1 MISLLDI
8 LSIIVALVICCYG
21 IYGHVRLWSV
31 GKKEERGR
39 SFGEGIWSAV
49 RYGVVQKYFFRESY
63 PGIMH
68 LFIVVGFCIP
78 LAVVIITQCPIVRLP
93 LTFGTYFSC
102 ALDIIGLC
110 ALIGCLLAMVR
121 RYVLRPD
128 RLDNTPDDAVALILV
143 SALFLLGFVIEGFR
157 IGITNPPN
165 ALWTPVGLLASKI
178 LSAIGL
184 MGERS
189 APFLHHL
196 TWRVHFFLVLGL
208 VAYLPYSKLFHLVS
222 STLNIFLRSTGPKG
236 ELTPITDFETAETFG
251 VTTIN
256 EFTWKQLLD
265 LDACTRCGRC
275 QDQCPAYLSEKPL
288 TPKKLVQDLKN
299 HLQHEGNILLGKKGT
314 AEGEQG
320 LTPLIGN
327 AITADELWSCTSCM
341 ACMEQCPVF
350 VEQIPKVVDLRRY
363 LVMMESSFPSEVAG
377 VFRNMEV
384 NSNPWGIGLATRGDW
399 AKPLN
404 VPILSEAEDKDID
417 ILYYVGCSGSFDDR
431 NKKVA
436 VAFVQVLQAAG
447 VRFAILGA
455 EEKCCG
461 DSARRMGNEYL
472 FQQLAQ
478 ENIEAMKKYGVKK
491 IVTTCPHG
499 YNIIKNE
506 YPQLGGT
513 FEVYHHSEFLARLIA
528 EGRLPLVNPVDQRI
542 TYHDSCYLGRY
553 NGLYSEPRTVIKS
566 IAGAG
571 LVEMDR
577 TGERSFCCGA
587 GGGRMWMEEHL
598 GKRINHLRFEDALKT
613 KAGTIGTACP
623 FCLTMLDDATKDKE
637 MEESIKVQDITEL
650 IVQALEKKRYRTI
663 MVYE

>member
-8 LSIIVALVICCYG
+8 LSIIVALLICCYG

-68 LFIVVGFCIP
+68 LFIIVGFCIP
-78 LAVVIITQCPIVRLP
+78 LAVVIITQWPFALP
-93 LTFGTYFSC
+93 LTFGSYFSC
-102 ALDIIGLC
+102 ALDIIGIC
-110 ALIGCLLAMVR
+110 ALIGCLLAIVR
-121 RYVLRPD
+121 RYVLKPD
-128 RLDNTPDDAVALILV
+128 RLDNTPDDALALILV
-143 SALFLLGFVIEGFR
+143 SALFFLGFVIEGFR

-165 ALWTPVGLLASKI
+165 AIWTPVGLLAAKL

-184 MGERS
+184 MGEGS

-196 TWRVHFFLVLGL
+196 TWRVHFFLLLGL

-299 HLQHEGNILLGKKGT
+299 HLQNEENILLGKKGE
-314 AEGEQG
+314 ADGEQG
-320 LTPLIGN
+320 LTPLIGS

-384 NSNPWGIGLATRGDW
+384 NSNPWGIGLASRGDW
-399 AKPLN
+399 AKSLN

-513 FEVYHHSEFLARLIA
+513 FEVYHHSAFLARLIA

-553 NGLYSEPRTVIKS
+553 NGLYSEPRKVINS

-650 IVQALEKKRYRTI
+650 IVQALGKKDTAP
-663 MVYE
+663 

>member
-1 MISLLDI
+1 
-8 LSIIVALVICCYG
+8 
-21 IYGHVRLWSV
+21 
-31 GKKEERGR
+31 
-39 SFGEGIWSAV
+39 
-49 RYGVVQKYFFRESY
+49 
-63 PGIMH
+63 MH
-68 LFIVVGFCIP
+68 LFIVIGFCIP
-78 LAVVIITQCPIVRLP
+78 LAVVIITQCPIALLP

-110 ALIGCLLAMVR
+110 ALIGCLLAIVR

-178 LSAIGL
+178 LSAVGL
-184 MGERS
+184 MGEET

-299 HLQHEGNILLGKKGT
+299 HLQNEENILLGKKGE

-320 LTPLIGN
+320 CTPLIGN

-384 NSNPWGIGLATRGDW
+384 NSNPWGIGLASRGDW
-399 AKPLN
+399 AKSLN

-513 FEVYHHSEFLARLIA
+513 FEVFHHSEFLARLIA

-553 NGLYSEPRTVIKS
+553 NGLYSEPRKVINS

-650 IVQALEKKRYRTI
+650 ILQALGKKDTAP
-663 MVYE
+663 

>member
-8 LSIIVALVICCYG
+8 LFILATLVICCYG
-21 IYGHVRLWSV
+21 IYKHVRLWAA
-31 GKKEERGR
+31 GKQEERGGSLVVR
-39 SFGEGIWSAV
+39 IWSAI
-49 RYGVVQKYFFRESY
+49 RYGFVQKYFVKESY

-78 LAVVIITQCPIVRLP
+78 LAVVVITQYPFTLP
-93 LTFGTYFSC
+93 VIFGNIFSS

-110 ALIGCLLAMVR
+110 ALAGCLLAMVR
-121 RYVLRPD
+121 RYVLKPD
-128 RLDNTPDDAVALILV
+128 RLDNKPDDALALILV
-143 SALFLLGFVIEGFR
+143 TAIFFLGFVIEGFR

-165 ALWTPVGLLASKI
+165 AFWTPVGLITAKI

-184 MGERS
+184 MGEGS
-189 APFLHHL
+189 GPFLHHL
-196 TWRVHFFLVLGL
+196 IWRVHFFLVLGL
-208 VAYLPYSKLFHLVS
+208 IAYLPYSKLFHLIS

-236 ELTPITDFETAETFG
+236 ALAPITDFETAETFG
-251 VTTIN
+251 VTTVN

-288 TPKKLVQDLKN
+288 TPKKLVQDLKD
-299 HLQHEGNILLGKKGT
+299 HLQKESGALLGEKGK
-314 AEGEQG
+314 EGEEQA
-320 LTPLIGN
+320 LTPIIGS
-327 AITADELWSCTSCM
+327 AVTPDELWSCTSCM

-384 NSNPWGIGLATRGDW
+384 NSNPWGIGLASRGDW
-399 AKPLN
+399 AKTLD
-404 VPILSEAEDKDID
+404 VPILSESEDKDIE

-436 VAFVQVLQAAG
+436 ISFVNVLQAAG
-447 VRFAILGA
+447 VRFGILGA

-506 YPQLGGT
+506 YPQLGGD
-513 FEVYHHSEFLARLIA
+513 FEVYHHSDYIARLID
-528 EGRLPLVNPVDQRI
+528 EGRLKLANSINQSI

-553 NGLYSEPRTVIKS
+553 NGLYQEPRKVIQS
-566 IAGAG
+566 ITGTK
-571 LVEMDR
+571 LVEMER
-577 TGERSFCCGA
+577 SCERSFCCGA

-598 GKRINHLRFEDALKT
+598 GKRINHLRFEDAVNT
-613 KAGTIGTACP
+613 KAPIIGTACP

-637 MEESIKVQDITEL
+637 MEESIKVKDITEL
-650 IVQALEKKRYRTI
+650 VSEALEKKDVPT
-663 MVYE
+663 

>member
-21 IYGHVRLWSV
+21 IYGHVRLWFI

-49 RYGVVQKYFFRESY
+49 RYGVVQKYFSRESY

-68 LFIVVGFCIP
+68 LFIVIGFCIP
-78 LAVVIITQCPIVRLP
+78 LAVVIITQCPFFALP
-93 LTFGTYFSC
+93 LTFGSYFSC

-110 ALIGCLLAMVR
+110 ALIGCLLAIVR
-121 RYVLRPD
+121 RYVLKPD
-128 RLDNTPDDAVALILV
+128 RLDNKPDDALALILV
-143 SALFLLGFVIEGFR
+143 TALFLLGFVIEGFR

-165 ALWTPVGLLASKI
+165 AIWNPVGLLMAKL

-184 MGERS
+184 MGEGS

-196 TWRVHFFLVLGL
+196 TWRVHFFLLLGL

-299 HLQHEGNILLGKKGT
+299 HLQSEENILLGKNGKV
-314 AEGEQG
+314 ESEQG
-320 LTPLIGN
+320 LTPLIGS
-327 AITADELWSCTSCM
+327 AITADELWACTSCM

-384 NSNPWGIGLATRGDW
+384 NSNPWGIGLASRGDW
-399 AKPLN
+399 AKSLN

-478 ENIEAMKKYGVKK
+478 ENIEAMNKYGVKK

-553 NGLYSEPRTVIKS
+553 NGLYSEPRKVITS

-577 TGERSFCCGA
+577 AGERSFCCGA

-650 IVQALEKKRYRTI
+650 IVQALGKKDTTP
-663 MVYE
+663 

>member
-8 LSIIVALVICCYG
+8 LSIIIALVICCYG

-31 GKKEERGR
+31 GKKEARGR

-78 LAVVIITQCPIVRLP
+78 LAVVIITQCPLVRLP

-110 ALIGCLLAMVR
+110 ALIGCLLAIVR

-299 HLQHEGNILLGKKGT
+299 HLQREGNILLGKKGT

-327 AITADELWSCTSCM
+327 AISADELWSCTSCM

-350 VEQIPKVVDLRRY
+350 VEQVPKVVDLRRY

-384 NSNPWGIGLATRGDW
+384 NSNPWGIGLASRGDW

-404 VPILSEAEDKDID
+404 VPILSEAEDTDID

-478 ENIEAMKKYGVKK
+478 ENIEAMKKYGIKK

-553 NGLYSEPRTVIKS
+553 NGLYSEPRTVINS

-637 MEESIKVQDITEL
+637 MGESIKVQDITEL
-650 IVQALEKKRYRTI
+650 IVQALGKRGTAP
-663 MVYE
+663 

>member
-8 LSIIVALVICCYG
+8 LFIIVALVLCCYG

-68 LFIVVGFCIP
+68 LPIVIGFCIP
-78 LAVVIITQCPIVRLP
+78 LAVVIITQCPIALLP
-93 LTFGTYFSC
+93 LAFGSYFSC

-110 ALIGCLLAMVR
+110 ALIGCLLAIFR
-121 RYVLRPD
+121 RYVLKPD
-128 RLDNTPDDAVALILV
+128 RLDNKPDDALALILV
-143 SALFLLGFVIEGFR
+143 STLFLLGFVIEGFR

-165 ALWTPVGLLASKI
+165 ALWTPVGLLTAKI

-184 MGERS
+184 MGEGS

-208 VAYLPYSKLFHLVS
+208 IAYLPYSKLFHLVS

-299 HLQHEGNILLGKKGT
+299 HLQNEGNILLGKNGKV
-314 AEGEQG
+314 EGEQA
-320 LTPLIGN
+320 LTPLIGS

-384 NSNPWGIGLATRGDW
+384 NSNPWGIGLASRGDW
-399 AKPLN
+399 AKSLN
-404 VPILSEAEDKDID
+404 VPILSEVEDKDID

-436 VAFVQVLQAAG
+436 AAFVQVLQAAG

-478 ENIEAMKKYGVKK
+478 ENIEAMKKYGVTK

-506 YPQLGGT
+506 YPQLGGS
-513 FEVYHHSEFLARLIA
+513 FEVYHHSEFIARLIA
-528 EGRLPLVNPVDQRI
+528 EGRLPLVNPLKQQI

-553 NGLYSEPRTVIKS
+553 NGLYIEPRRVITS
-566 IAGAG
+566 IAGTG

-650 IVQALEKKRYRTI
+650 IVQALEKKDTTP
-663 MVYE
+663 

>member
-8 LSIIVALVICCYG
+8 LSIIAALAICCYG
-21 IYGHVRLWSV
+21 IYGHLRLWSV
-31 GKKEERGR
+31 GKKEERGQ
-39 SFGEGIWSAV
+39 SLGEGIWSAV
-49 RYGVVQKYFFRESY
+49 RYGVVQKYFFKESY

-78 LAVVIITQCPIVRLP
+78 LAVVIITQWPFALP
-93 LTFGTYFSC
+93 LAFGSYFSC

-110 ALIGCLLAMVR
+110 ALIGCLLAIVR
-121 RYVLRPD
+121 RYVLKPD
-128 RLDNTPDDAVALILV
+128 RLDNTPDDALVLILV
-143 SALFLLGFVIEGFR
+143 TALFLLGFVIEGFR

-165 ALWTPVGLLASKI
+165 AIWTPVGLLMAKL

-184 MGERS
+184 MGEGS

-196 TWRVHFFLVLGL
+196 TWRVHFFLLLGL

-256 EFTWKQLLD
+256 EFSWKQLLD

-299 HLQHEGNILLGKKGT
+299 HLQSEENILLGKNGK
-314 AEGEQG
+314 AEGKQG
-320 LTPLIGN
+320 LTPLIGS

-363 LVMMESSFPSEVAG
+363 LVMMESSFPAEVAG

-384 NSNPWGIGLATRGDW
+384 NSNPWGIGLASRGDW
-399 AKPLN
+399 AKSLN

-513 FEVYHHSEFLARLIA
+513 FEVYHHSEFIARLIA

-542 TYHDSCYLGRY
+542 TYHDSCYLVRY
-553 NGLYSEPRTVIKS
+553 NALYSEPRKVITS
-566 IAGAG
+566 IPGAG
-571 LVEMDR
+571 LIEMDR

-650 IVQALEKKRYRTI
+650 IVQALGEKDTTP
-663 MVYE
+663 

>member
-21 IYGHVRLWSV
+21 IYGHVRLWFI

-49 RYGVVQKYFFRESY
+49 RYGVVQKYFSRESY

-68 LFIVVGFCIP
+68 LFIVIGFCIP
-78 LAVVIITQCPIVRLP
+78 LAVVIITQCPIALLP

-110 ALIGCLLAMVR
+110 ALIGCLLAIVR

-128 RLDNTPDDAVALILV
+128 RLDNKPDDALALILV
-143 SALFLLGFVIEGFR
+143 SVLFLLGFVIEGFR

-178 LSAIGL
+178 LSAVGL
-184 MGERS
+184 MGEGT

-299 HLQHEGNILLGKKGT
+299 HLQNEENILLGKKGE
-314 AEGEQG
+314 ADGEQG
-320 LTPLIGN
+320 LTPLIGS

-384 NSNPWGIGLATRGDW
+384 NSNPWGIGLASRGDW
-399 AKPLN
+399 AKSLN

-513 FEVYHHSEFLARLIA
+513 FEVYHHSAFLARLIA

-553 NGLYSEPRTVIKS
+553 NGLYSEPRKVINS

-650 IVQALEKKRYRTI
+650 IVQALGKKDTAP
-663 MVYE
+663 

>member
-31 GKKEERGR
+31 GKKEERGQ

-93 LTFGTYFSC
+93 LTLGTYFSC

-299 HLQHEGNILLGKKGT
+299 HLQREGNILLGKKGT

-384 NSNPWGIGLATRGDW
+384 NSNPWGIGLASRGDW

-637 MEESIKVQDITEL
+637 MEESIKVKDITEL
-650 IVQALEKKRYRTI
+650 IVQALGKRDTAP
-663 MVYE
+663 

>member
-1 MISLLDI
+1 MVSLLDI
-8 LSIIVALVICCYG
+8 FFIVVALVLFSYG
-21 IYGHVRLWSV
+21 TYGHVRLWSS
-31 GKKEERGR
+31 GKKEDRG
-39 SFGEGIWSAV
+39 SSLGEGIWSAV
-49 RYGVVQKYFFRESY
+49 RYGVIQRYFLKESY

-68 LFIVVGFCIP
+68 LFLVAGFCIP
-78 LAVVIITQCPIVRLP
+78 LAVVIITQWPFTLP
-93 LTFGTYFSC
+93 PAFGRYFSC
-102 ALDIIGLC
+102 GLDILGLC
-110 ALIGCLLAMVR
+110 ALVGCLLAIVR
-121 RYVLRPD
+121 RYFRRPD
-128 RLDNTPDDAVALILV
+128 RLDNRPDDAVALVLV
-143 SALFLLGFVIEGFR
+143 AALFLLGFVTEGFR
-157 IGITNPPN
+157 IGITEPPH
-165 ALWTPVGLLASKI
+165 ALWTPVGLLTAKL

-184 MGERS
+184 MGEGS
-189 APFLHHL
+189 APFLHHF

-236 ELTPITDFETAETFG
+236 TLTPITDFETAETFG

-299 HLQHEGNILLGKKGT
+299 HLQKEESILLGKNDKG
-314 AEGEQG
+314 AGEQR
-320 LTPLIGN
+320 LTPLVGS
-327 AITADELWSCTSCM
+327 AVTADELWSCTSCM

-377 VFRNMEV
+377 VFKNMEV
-384 NSNPWGIGLATRGDW
+384 NSNPWGIGLASRGDW
-399 AKPLN
+399 AQSLN
-404 VPILSEAEDKDID
+404 VPILSEAEERDFDF
-417 ILYYVGCSGSFDDR
+417 LYYVGCSGSFDDR

-436 VAFVQVLQAAG
+436 SAFVQVLQAAG

-478 ENIEAMKKYGVKK
+478 ENIAAMQKYGVKK

-506 YPQLGGT
+506 YPQLGGE
-513 FEVYHHSEFLARLIA
+513 FEVYHHSELLSRLIA
-528 EGRLPLVNPVDQRI
+528 EGKLPLRNAVDQRI

-553 NGLYSEPRTVIKS
+553 NALYGEPRAVIARL
-566 IAGAG
+566 AGAT

-598 GKRINHLRFEDALKT
+598 GKRINHLRFEDARKT
-613 KAGTIGTACP
+613 GASTIGTACP
-623 FCLTMLDDATKDKE
+623 FCLTMLYDATKDKE
-637 MEESIKVQDITEL
+637 MEESITVQDITEL
-650 IVQALEKKRYRTI
+650 VLKALDTKDTPS
-663 MVYE
+663 

>member
-1 MISLLDI
+1 MISVLDI
-8 LSIIVALVICCYG
+8 LSIIVALVICFYG
-21 IYGHVRLWSV
+21 IYSHVRLWSV

-63 PGIMH
+63 PSIMH

-78 LAVVIITQCPIVRLP
+78 LAVVIITQWPFSLP
-93 LTFGTYFSC
+93 LTFGSYFSC

-110 ALIGCLLAMVR
+110 ALIGCLLAIVR
-121 RYVLRPD
+121 RYVLKPD
-128 RLDNTPDDAVALILV
+128 RLDNKPDDALALILV
-143 SALFLLGFVIEGFR
+143 TALFLLGFVTEGFR

-165 ALWTPVGLLASKI
+165 VLWTPVGLLTAKI

-184 MGERS
+184 MGEGS

-196 TWRVHFFLVLGL
+196 IWRAHFFLILGL
-208 VAYLPYSKLFHLVS
+208 IAYLPYSKLFHLVS
-222 STLNIFLRSTGPKG
+222 STINIFLRSTGPQG

-256 EFTWKQLLD
+256 EFTWKHLLD

-288 TPKKLVQDLKN
+288 TPKKLVQDLKY
-299 HLQHEGNILLGKKGT
+299 HLQSEGNILLGNNGKG
-314 AEGEQG
+314 AGAQA
-320 LTPLIGN
+320 LSPIIGS
-327 AITADELWSCTSCM
+327 AVTADELWSCTSCM
-341 ACMEQCPVF
+341 ACMEHCPVF

-399 AKPLN
+399 AKALN
-404 VPILSEAEDKDID
+404 IPILSEAEDKDID
-417 ILYYVGCSGSFDDR
+417 LLYYVGCSGSFDDR

-436 VAFVQVLQAAG
+436 VAFAKVLQTAG
-447 VRFAILGA
+447 VRFGILGA

-499 YNIIKNE
+499 YNIIRNE

-528 EGRLPLVNPVDQRI
+528 ERRLRLVNPVDQRI

-553 NGLYSEPRTVIKS
+553 NALYSEPRKVIQS
-566 IAGAG
+566 IARAG

-637 MEESIKVQDITEL
+637 MENSINVQDITEL
-650 IVQALEKKRYRTI
+650 IVQALGKKDTAP
-663 MVYE
+663 

>member
-8 LSIIVALVICCYG
+8 LFIIATLVICCYG
-21 IYGHVRLWSV
+21 IYTHVRLWAA
-31 GKKEERGR
+31 GKQEERGGSLVAR
-39 SFGEGIWSAV
+39 IWSAV
-49 RYGVVQKYFFRESY
+49 RYAFVQKHFFKESY

-78 LAVVIITQCPIVRLP
+78 LAVVVITQWPFSLP
-93 LTFGTYFSC
+93 ATFGNIFSC

-110 ALIGCLLAMVR
+110 ALVGCLLALVR
-121 RYVLRPD
+121 RYVLKPD
-128 RLDNTPDDAVALILV
+128 RLDNKPDDALALILV
-143 SALFLLGFVIEGFR
+143 TAIFFLGFVIEGFR
-157 IGITNPPN
+157 IGITSPPN
-165 ALWTPVGLLASKI
+165 ALWTPVGLITAKI
-178 LSAIGL
+178 LSVIGL
-184 MGERS
+184 TGEGIG
-189 APFLHHL
+189 PFLHHL
-196 TWRVHFFLVLGL
+196 IWRVHFFLVLGL
-208 VAYLPYSKLFHLVS
+208 IAYLPYSKLFHLIS

-251 VTTIN
+251 VTTVN

-288 TPKKLVQDLKN
+288 TPKKLVQDLKD
-299 HLQHEGNILLGKKGT
+299 HLQKESGALLGGNGK
-314 AEGEQG
+314 EGEEQA
-320 LTPLIGN
+320 LTPIIGS
-327 AITADELWSCTSCM
+327 AVTADELWSCTSCM

-384 NSNPWGIGLATRGDW
+384 NSNPWGIGLASRGDW
-399 AKPLN
+399 AKSLE
-404 VPILSEAEDKDID
+404 VTILSEAEDTDID

-436 VAFVQVLQAAG
+436 TSFVKVLQAAG
-447 VRFAILGA
+447 VRFGILGA

-506 YPQLGGT
+506 YPQLGGD
-513 FEVYHHSEFLARLIA
+513 FEVYHHTDYIARLIA
-528 EGRLPLVNPVDQRI
+528 EGKLKLVNPVNQSI

-553 NGLYSEPRTVIKS
+553 NGLYQEPRKVIQS
-566 IAGAG
+566 ISGAK

-577 TGERSFCCGA
+577 NCERSFCCGA
-587 GGGRMWMEEHL
+587 GGGRMWMEEHQ

-613 KAGTIGTACP
+613 KAPMIGTACP

-637 MEESIKVQDITEL
+637 MEESIKVKDVTEL
-650 IVQALEKKRYRTI
+650 IEEALEKKDIPT
-663 MVYE
+663 

>member
-8 LSIIVALVICCYG
+8 VSIVVALAVCCYG
-21 IYGHVRLWSV
+21 IYGHVRLWSL
-31 GKKEERGR
+31 GKGEYRGR
-39 SFGEGIWSAV
+39 SLGEGIWYAV
-49 RYGVVQKYFFRESY
+49 RYGIVQKYFFKELY

-68 LFIVVGFCIP
+68 LFFVIGFCIP
-78 LAVVIITQCPIVRLP
+78 LAVVAVTQWPFALP
-93 LTFGTYFSC
+93 PAFGRYFSC
-102 ALDIIGLC
+102 GLDIIGLC
-110 ALIGCLLAMVR
+110 ALIGCLLAVVR
-121 RYVLRPD
+121 RYVIKPD
-128 RLDNTPDDAVALILV
+128 RLDNKPDDALVLALV
-143 SALFLLGFVIEGFR
+143 TALFFLGFVTEGFR
-157 IGITNPPN
+157 IGITDPPH
-165 ALWTPVGLLASKI
+165 ALWTPVGLFTAKI

-196 TWRVHFFLVLGL
+196 AWRVHFFLVLGL
-208 VAYLPYSKLFHLVS
+208 VAYLPYSKLFHLLS
-222 STLNIFLRSTGPKG
+222 SSLNIFLRSTGPKG
-236 ELTPITDFETAETFG
+236 ALNPITDFETAETFG
-251 VTTIN
+251 VSTIN

-288 TPKKLVQDLKN
+288 TPKKLIQDLKD
-299 HLQHEGNILLGKKGT
+299 HLQREGTTLLGKNGT
-314 AEGEQG
+314 GEGEKA
-320 LTPLIGN
+320 LTPIVGS
-327 AITADELWSCTSCM
+327 AVTADELWSCTSCM

-363 LVMMESSFPSEVAG
+363 LVMMESSFPSEVTG

-384 NSNPWGIGLATRGDW
+384 NSNPWGIGLAARGDW
-399 AKPLN
+399 ARTLHI
-404 VPILSEAEDKDID
+404 PILSETPDTAID
-417 ILYYVGCSGSFDDR
+417 LLYYVGCSGSFDDR
-431 NKKVA
+431 NKKVSI
-436 VAFVQVLQAAG
+436 AFAKVLQAAG
-447 VRFAILGA
+447 VPFGILGA

-472 FQQLAQ
+472 FQQLAR
-478 ENIEAMKKYGVKK
+478 ENIAAMQKYGIKK

-499 YNIIKNE
+499 YNIIKKE

-513 FEVYHHSEFLARLIA
+513 FEVYHHSEFLARLID
-528 EGRLPLVNPVDQRI
+528 ERRVELVHPFDQRI

-553 NGLYSEPRTVIKS
+553 NGLYSEPRKVIAS
-566 IAGAG
+566 ISGAT

-577 TGERSFCCGA
+577 TAERSFCCGA

-598 GKRINHLRFEDALKT
+598 GKRINHLRFEDARKT

-637 MEESIKVQDITEL
+637 MGESIRVQDVAEL
-650 IVQALEKKRYRTI
+650 VAQALGKKETAP
-663 MVYE
+663 

>member
-1 MISLLDI
+1 
-8 LSIIVALVICCYG
+8 
-21 IYGHVRLWSV
+21 
-31 GKKEERGR
+31 
-39 SFGEGIWSAV
+39 
-49 RYGVVQKYFFRESY
+49 
-63 PGIMH
+63 
-68 LFIVVGFCIP
+68 
-78 LAVVIITQCPIVRLP
+78 
-93 LTFGTYFSC
+93 
-102 ALDIIGLC
+102 
-110 ALIGCLLAMVR
+110 
-121 RYVLRPD
+121 
-128 RLDNTPDDAVALILV
+128 
-143 SALFLLGFVIEGFR
+143 
-157 IGITNPPN
+157 
-165 ALWTPVGLLASKI
+165 
-178 LSAIGL
+178 
-184 MGERS
+184 
-189 APFLHHL
+189 
-196 TWRVHFFLVLGL
+196 L

-299 HLQHEGNILLGKKGT
+299 HLQNEGNILLGKKGE

-320 LTPLIGN
+320 CTPLIGS

-384 NSNPWGIGLATRGDW
+384 NSNPWGIGLASRGDW
-399 AKPLN
+399 AKSLN

-499 YNIIKNE
+499 YNIIKN
-506 YPQLGGT
+506 
-513 FEVYHHSEFLARLIA
+513 
-528 EGRLPLVNPVDQRI
+528 
-542 TYHDSCYLGRY
+542 
-553 NGLYSEPRTVIKS
+553 
-566 IAGAG
+566 
-571 LVEMDR
+571 
-577 TGERSFCCGA
+577 
-587 GGGRMWMEEHL
+587 
-598 GKRINHLRFEDALKT
+598 
-613 KAGTIGTACP
+613 
-623 FCLTMLDDATKDKE
+623 
-637 MEESIKVQDITEL
+637 
-650 IVQALEKKRYRTI
+650 
-663 MVYE
+663 

>member
-1 MISLLDI
+1 MISMLDI
-8 LSIIVALVICCYG
+8 LSIIVALAICCYG

-31 GKKEERGR
+31 GKKEERGL
-39 SFGEGIWSAV
+39 SFGEGIWSTV

-78 LAVVIITQCPIVRLP
+78 LAVVIITQCPFFALP
-93 LTFGTYFSC
+93 LTFGSYFSC

-110 ALIGCLLAMVR
+110 ALIGCLLAIVR
-121 RYVLRPD
+121 RYVLKPD
-128 RLDNTPDDAVALILV
+128 RLDNKPDDALALILV
-143 SALFLLGFVIEGFR
+143 TALFLLGFVIEGFR

-165 ALWTPVGLLASKI
+165 AIWNPVGLLMAKL

-184 MGERS
+184 MGEGS

-196 TWRVHFFLVLGL
+196 TWRVHFFLLLGL

-236 ELTPITDFETAETFG
+236 ALTPITDFETAETFG

-299 HLQHEGNILLGKKGT
+299 HLQSEENILLGKNGKV
-314 AEGEQG
+314 ESEQG
-320 LTPLIGN
+320 LTPLIGS
-327 AITADELWSCTSCM
+327 AITADELWACTSCM

-384 NSNPWGIGLATRGDW
+384 NSNPWGIGLASRGDW
-399 AKPLN
+399 AKSLN

-553 NGLYSEPRTVIKS
+553 NGLYSEPRKVITS

-577 TGERSFCCGA
+577 AGERSFCCGA

-613 KAGTIGTACP
+613 KADTIGTACP

-650 IVQALEKKRYRTI
+650 IVQALGKKDTTP
-663 MVYE
+663 

>member
-21 IYGHVRLWSV
+21 IYGHVRLWFI

-49 RYGVVQKYFFRESY
+49 RYGVVQKYFSRESY

-68 LFIVVGFCIP
+68 LFIVIGFCIP
-78 LAVVIITQCPIVRLP
+78 LAVVIITQCPIALLP

-110 ALIGCLLAMVR
+110 ALIGCLLAIVR

-128 RLDNTPDDAVALILV
+128 RLDNKPDDALALILV
-143 SALFLLGFVIEGFR
+143 SVLFLLGFVIEGFR

-178 LSAIGL
+178 LSAVGL
-184 MGERS
+184 MGEGT

-299 HLQHEGNILLGKKGT
+299 HLQNEENILLGKKGE
-314 AEGEQG
+314 ADGEQG
-320 LTPLIGN
+320 LTPLIGS

-384 NSNPWGIGLATRGDW
+384 NSNPWGIGLASRGDW
-399 AKPLN
+399 AKSLN

-513 FEVYHHSEFLARLIA
+513 FEVYHHSAFLARLIA
-528 EGRLPLVNPVDQRI
+528 ERRLPLVNPVDQRI

-553 NGLYSEPRTVIKS
+553 NGLYSEPRKVINS

-650 IVQALEKKRYRTI
+650 IVQALGKKDTAP
-663 MVYE
+663 

>member
-1 MISLLDI
+1 MISLLDF
-8 LSIIVALVICCYG
+8 LSIIVALVICGYG
-21 IYGHVRLWSV
+21 IYGHVRLWFI
-31 GKKEERGR
+31 GREEKRGR
-39 SFGEGIWSAV
+39 SFGTGIWSAV
-49 RYGVVQKYFFRESY
+49 RYGIVQKYFFRESY

-78 LAVVIITQCPIVRLP
+78 LAVVIITQCPIVLLP
-93 LTFGTYFSC
+93 LSFGTYFSC

-110 ALIGCLLAMVR
+110 ALIGCLLAIVR

-143 SALFLLGFVIEGFR
+143 SVIFLLGFAIEGFR
-157 IGITNPPN
+157 IGITNPPD
-165 ALWTPVGLLASKI
+165 ALWTPIGLLASKI
-178 LSAIGL
+178 LSAVGL

-222 STLNIFLRSTGPKG
+222 STLNIVLRSTGPKG

-299 HLQHEGNILLGKKGT
+299 HLQNEGNILLGKKGT

-327 AITADELWSCTSCM
+327 AITPDELWSCTSCM

-384 NSNPWGIGLATRGDW
+384 NSNPWGIGLASRGDW

-404 VPILSEAEDKDID
+404 VPILSEVEDKDID

-478 ENIEAMKKYGVKK
+478 DNIEAMKKYGVTKV
-491 IVTTCPHG
+491 VTTCPHG

-528 EGRLPLVNPVDQRI
+528 EGRLPLVNPVEQRI

-553 NGLYSEPRTVIKS
+553 NGLYSEPRTVINS
-566 IAGAG
+566 IGGAG
-571 LVEMDR
+571 LVEMER

-637 MEESIKVQDITEL
+637 MEESIAVQDITEL
-650 IVQALEKKRYRTI
+650 IVQALGKRDTAP
-663 MVYE
+663 